1 MSEEVEMVTVDG
13 QEFRRDALSQK
24 AVYIISQM
32 QELTDSM
39 NKNMREKDR
48 LQMSSN
54 AFSGLLKEEMQDVEG
69 WTELADIE
77 DIPVEAQQN
86 NGEV

>member
-13 QEFRRDALSQK
+13 QQFRRDALSQK

-32 QELTDSM
+32 QEISDSI
-39 NKNMREKDR
+39 NKLRRETDR

-54 AFSGLLKEEMQDVEG
+54 AFSVLLKEEMQDVEG
-69 WTELADIE
+69 WVELAE
-77 DIPVEAQQN
+77 TE
-86 NGEV
+86 EVAEND

>member
-1 MSEEVEMVTVDG
+1 MSKEVEMVTVDG

-24 AVYIISQM
+24 AVYVISQM
-32 QELTDSM
+32 QELTDSI

-54 AFSGLLKEEMQDVEG
+54 AFSALLKEEMQDVEG
-69 WTELADIE
+69 WTELAEIE
-77 DIPVEAQQN
+77 DIPVEVQQD

>member
-13 QEFRRDALSQK
+13 QQFRRDDLSQK

-32 QELTDSM
+32 QEISDSI
-39 NKNMREKDR
+39 NKHRRETDR

-54 AFSGLLKEEMQDVEG
+54 AFSVLLKEEMQDVEG
-69 WTELADIE
+69 WVELAE
-77 DIPVEAQQN
+77 TE
-86 NGEV
+86 EVAEND

>member
-24 AVYIISQM
+24 AVYVISQM
-32 QELTDSM
+32 QELTDSI
-39 NKNMREKDR
+39 NKSRRETDR

-54 AFSGLLKEEMQDVEG
+54 AFSALLKEEMQDVEG
-69 WTELADIE
+69 WTEIAEIE
-77 DIPVEAQQN
+77 DVPEN
-86 NGEV
+86 D